1 MGDTV
6 AEAVLSPAVLLQ
18 RASFLHSL
26 EAGIQGGGGD
36 VVPLC
41 LLQGLL
47 PVERKWKGREES
59 LLGCGRAR
67 AWHLVR
73 RKQGEYARRMTV
85 ERFHEREDSLE
96 IVIIDA

>member
-1 MGDTV
+1 MGDTA
-6 AEAVLSPAVLLQ
+6 AEAVLAPAVLLQ

-26 EAGIQGGGGD
+26 ETGISGGGGD

-41 LLQGLL
+41 FLQGLL
-47 PVERKWKGREES
+47 SVEREWKGREES
-59 LLGCGRAR
+59 LLGRGRAR

-85 ERFHEREDSLE
+85 ERLHEREDSLK
-96 IVIIDA
+96 IVIIDT